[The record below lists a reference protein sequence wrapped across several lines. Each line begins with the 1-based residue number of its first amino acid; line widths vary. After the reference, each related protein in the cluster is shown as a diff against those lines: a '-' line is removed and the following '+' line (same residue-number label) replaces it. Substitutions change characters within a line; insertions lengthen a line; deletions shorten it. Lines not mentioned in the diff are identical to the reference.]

1 VTTSRL
7 NFYSRGTL
15 RIDPMASNIWLT
27 VSRYRGNG
35 LSTCCSRRT
44 FRRAAVSAFGDA
56 NNHANPIV
64 IGIMKMYRAFITY
77 GSVLDT
83 TLEYRRAVPRY
94 AVGILNRVWEH

>member
-1 VTTSRL
+1 
-7 NFYSRGTL
+7 
-15 RIDPMASNIWLT
+15 
-27 VSRYRGNG
+27 
-35 LSTCCSRRT
+35 
-44 FRRAAVSAFGDA
+44 VSAFGDA